1 MKYFYSSFVMTA
13 LGLLIA
19 FFIGGVQ
26 SLLVCLLLGL
36 LELSLSIDNA
46 VVNAKVLDSI
56 DEKWCWRFFYFG
68 LPIAVFGLRFFF
80 PLALV
85 ALATS
90 HGIGDTL
97 HLALYDRDLY
107 HSALEAHEEKIYAFG
122 SGFLLVVFLGFIFD
136 KERDLSWIHVIEDS
150 LVIARLKRLPI
161 WLASIVVVAI
171 FVIVSLGVTMLFG
184 DFRWAMVI
192 WYFIV
197 AALLCV
203 AIKLLDSKLG
213 TEGVRNGLFGFVY
226 LELIDASFSF
236 DGVLGAFALSN
247 DIVLIMIGLGL
258 GAVFVRSITL
268 YLVAGRTLQKLAY
281 LEHGAHYAIFV
292 LAILLFLRVLVEVNE
307 VVTGLLGMCFI
318 AASVVCSL
326 KK

>member
-1 MKYFYSSFVMTA
+1 MKYFYSSFVITA

-19 FFIGGVQ
+19 FFIGGFEY
-26 SLLVCLLLGL
+26 LLVCLLLGL

-46 VVNAKVLDSI
+46 VVNANVLDSM
-56 DEKWCWRFFYFG
+56 DEKWRWSFFYFG
-68 LPIAVFGLRFFF
+68 LTIAVFGLRFFF

-97 HLALYDRDLY
+97 RLALYDRDLY
-107 HSALEAHEEKIYAFG
+107 HSALEAHEGKIYDFG
-122 SGFLLVVFLGFIFD
+122 SGFLFD
-136 KERDLSWIHVIEDS
+136 KEKDLSWIHVIEGS
-150 LVIARLKRLPI
+150 LVIASLKRLPT
-161 WLASIVVVAI
+161 WLASIVVIAI
-171 FVIVSLGVTMLFG
+171 FVIVSLGVTMLLG
-184 DFRWAMVI
+184 DYRWAMVI
-192 WYFIV
+192 LYFIA

-213 TEGVRNGLFGFVY
+213 TEGVRNGLFGFIY

-268 YLVAGRTLQKLAY
+268 YLVAGRTLQKLVY

-292 LAILLFLRVLVEVNE
+292 LAILLFLKVLIEVNE

-318 AASVVCSL
+318 AASVVYSL
-326 KK
+326 RKDKPPNG